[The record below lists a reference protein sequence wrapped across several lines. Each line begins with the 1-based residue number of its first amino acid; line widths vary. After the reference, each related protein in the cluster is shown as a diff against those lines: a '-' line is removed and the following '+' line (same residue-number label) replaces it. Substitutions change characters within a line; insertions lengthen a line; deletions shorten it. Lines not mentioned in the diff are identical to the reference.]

1 MKVHCFKS
9 ISSFLQAPIFSFIGS
24 NISLPPSIFFHLL
37 FFVLKLLSCCS
48 WISIWTLIAFCLT
61 SRVRMP
67 KIRANLPISETL
79 AKILLVVNICMTFF
93 FFQYNLKGFMIT
105 QILVFFNLLE
115 RFDIKIW
122 GLKCIVS
129 ILLICR
135 AQVGKLWQSLHFWAD
150 ST

>member
-9 ISSFLQAPIFSFIGS
+9 VSYFLQAPIFSFIGS

-37 FFVLKLLSCCS
+37 FFVLKRLPCCS
-48 WISIWTLIAFCLT
+48 WISTWTLIAFCLI

-67 KIRANLPISETL
+67 KIRANLRISETL
-79 AKILLVVNICMTFF
+79 AKTLLVVNICMTFF

-105 QILVFFNLLE
+105 QILFCFNLLE
-115 RFDIKIW
+115 RFDVKIW
-122 GLKCIVS
+122 GLKSIVS

-135 AQVGKLWQSLHFWAD
+135 AQAGKLWQSLHFWAD